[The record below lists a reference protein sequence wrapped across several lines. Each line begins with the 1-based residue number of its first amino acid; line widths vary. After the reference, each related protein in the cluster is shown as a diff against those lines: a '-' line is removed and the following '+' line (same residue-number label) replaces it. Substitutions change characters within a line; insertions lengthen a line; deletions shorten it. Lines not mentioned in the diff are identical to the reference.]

1 MATNTVVK
9 DLGTYS
15 LKSSPDYPVGARE
28 EEKLTRSL
36 DLACRVLRS
45 VIARLQAI
53 ATLERPAPS
62 TIGEVPYKT
71 LRYHLKLDGLGLERG
86 EDVRFSGAGWT
97 AWRADLERAREVAG
111 RILQGLST
119 HPTIADSH
127 ASTVKKETMSN
138 ARELLALAATKYN
151 TAANNLTPQMRM
163 GVFMLAEQQAVESS
177 KTTAGFVQPRKAVVA
192 AMSPDEFARRK
203 KNEPTAG
210 LQPQDKGSIHIN
222 FTTLLGEAKYKHL
235 HVARTIIHEAS
246 HKFCDTHDFAY
257 SYEPAYATLTKP
269 QAMTNAD
276 SHAYAAVCLYK
287 GQFFGDSQTMLAAS
301 AGMDLD
307 T

>member
-1 MATNTVVK
+1 MSTNTVVN

-15 LKSSPDYPVGARE
+15 LKSSPDYPVDHRQ

-36 DLACRVLRS
+36 ELACRVLRTA
-45 VIARLQAI
+45 VARLQALG
-53 ATLERPAPS
+53 TLERPAPS
-62 TIGEVPYKT
+62 TVGEVPHKT
-71 LRYHLKLDGLGLERG
+71 LRYHLKLEGLGLERG
-86 EDVRFSGAGWT
+86 SDVRFGGAGW
-97 AWRADLERAREVAG
+97 AVWRADLERAREIAG
-111 RILQGLST
+111 RILQGLSA

-127 ASTVKKETMSN
+127 ASTVKKETLSN
-138 ARELLALAATKYN
+138 ARELLALAATRYP
-151 TAANNLTPQMRM
+151 ANNLPAATRM
-163 GVFMLAEQQAVESS
+163 GVFMFAEQQAVESS

-192 AMSPDEFARRK
+192 KMSPEEFVRRK
-203 KNEPTAG
+203 SNEPTAK

-235 HVARTIIHEAS
+235 HVARTIIHETS
-246 HKFCDTHDFAY
+246 HKFCDTRDFAY
-257 SYEPAYATLTKP
+257 SYEPGYTTLTKAR
-269 QAMTNAD
+269 AMNNAD

-287 GQFFGDSQTMLAAS
+287 GHFFGDSQAMLAAS

>member
-1 MATNTVVK
+1 MAINTVVK

-15 LKSSPDYPVGARE
+15 LKSSPEYPMGATE

-36 DLACRVLRS
+36 ELACRVLRT

-62 TIGEVPYKT
+62 TIGNVPYMT
-71 LRYHLKLDGLGLERG
+71 LRYHLKLEALGVERG
-86 EDVRFSGAGWT
+86 SDVRFAGAGWT
-97 AWRADLERAREVAG
+97 AWRVDLERARELAG

-127 ASTVKKETMSN
+127 ASTVKKDTVSN
-138 ARELLALAATKYN
+138 ARELLALAATKYQIP
-151 TAANNLTPQMRM
+151 ANNLPPQMRM

-192 AMSPDEFARRK
+192 AMSPDEFARRQ

-246 HKFCDTHDFAY
+246 HKFCDTRDFAY
-257 SYEPAYATLTKP
+257 SYEPGYASLTKP
-269 QAMTNAD
+269 QAMNNAD

-287 GQFFGDSQTMLAAS
+287 GQFFSDSQAMQAAS